1 MLVLSRKLH
10 ETILI
15 GNDVKITVVKL
26 SGDKVG
32 IGIEA
37 PRDVRIKRSELP
49 TTNPET

>member
-15 GNDVKITVVKL
+15 GPDVKITIVRL
-26 SGDKVG
+26 AGDKVG

-37 PRDVRIKRSELP
+37 PKSVSIKRSELLP
-49 TTNPET
+49 TNPQT